1 MADSASIEIDPTHLV
16 GRLRELE
23 TETEGDLAR
32 IIELLLLENH
42 VLRQHQSVGFT
53 RNAHYGFFDF
63 PRFLRLDDEA
73 ADDDSRRASEEDDHP
88 QADSIETE

>member
-1 MADSASIEIDPTHLV
+1 MADTASIEIDPAHLV
-16 GRLRELE
+16 GKLRELE

-53 RNAHYGFFDF
+53 RKAHYGFSDY
-63 PRFLRLDDEA
+63 PWFLCLDDEIS
-73 ADDDSRRASEEDDHP
+73 DN
-88 QADSIETE
+88 T